1 MVGPPGSRRGPAA
14 IVSPTRAVAPLTAPF
29 APSSASRTRAA
40 VRRATVARVSEPG
53 VSAATG
59 AVTSLYGTFHDR
71 TALPVTGRRC
81 RPIHRRCRTPGPAV
95 AIGAPHWDAAF
106 AARAAIAEATL
117 PARAAIAITIAE
129 AGITTAEAAFAAG
142 AAITEAT
149 LAARAAI
156 PVTIAEATAL
166 FPRR

>member
-14 IVSPTRAVAPLTAPF
+14 VVTPARAVAPLAAPF
-29 APSSASRTRAA
+29 APSSACRTWAA
-40 VRRATVARVSEPG
+40 VHRATLARVAEPG

-59 AVTSLYGTFHDR
+59 AITSLYGPFRDR

-95 AIGAPHWDAAF
+95 AIRAPRRDAAF
-106 AARAAIAEATL
+106 AARAAITEATL

-129 AGITTAEAAFAAG
+129 AGITTAEAAFAPR
-142 AAITEAT
+142 AAIPEAT
-149 LAARAAI
+149 LPARAAI
-156 PVTIAEATAL
+156 AVTIAKATAL